1 MGIARDDRQRLLRG
15 LPSVDE
21 LLRDDELRRSA
32 ALCGA
37 STAIMTE
44 AARKALEE
52 IRAKI
57 LSGALH
63 EVTIDDIM
71 GSVAGK
77 MKEALASGIRR
88 VINASGTILHTN
100 IGRAV
105 LSKEAIEALTLA
117 AQGCINLEMD
127 IENGQ
132 RGERDG
138 LVEGLL
144 KRLTGAQA
152 ASIVNNN
159 AAAVLITLNTLA
171 EGKEVIVS
179 RGELIEIG
187 GSFRLPDIIKKSGC
201 VMKEVGTTNRTHPG
215 DYASAITDNTALI
228 FKAHTSNYRIVGFTA
243 EVGLKELVEIGSS
256 RNVPIVEDLGSGS
269 LSDLSRYGLPKE
281 PMAGESIASGAG
293 IVTFSGDKLLGGP
306 QAGVIAGRKDLVDR
320 IRKNP
325 LKRALRA
332 DKLTLSALDATLR
345 LYLNE
350 DTLPRTLPVLRHM
363 ARPLNEI
370 EESARAAAT
379 LLKEALGDG
388 FTIGVEDGE
397 SVVGGGSL
405 PGHNLKTRV
414 VAITHGT
421 AGPDRI
427 SGFFLN
433 NDPSILGRVN
443 KDRFILDMRTV
454 ERPGDVVPGRP
465 FVP

>member
-1 MGIARDDRQRLLRG
+1 MERAIDDSHRLLRG

-21 LLRDDELRRSA
+21 LLRDDEIRRSA

-37 STAIMTE
+37 STVIATE
-44 AARKALEE
+44 AVRGALED
-52 IRAKI
+52 IRGRI

-71 GSVAGK
+71 GSVAAR
-77 MKEALASGIRR
+77 MKEALASRIRR
-88 VINASGTILHTN
+88 VINASGTVLHTN
-100 IGRAV
+100 IGRAI
-105 LSKEAIEALTLA
+105 LSNEAVEALTLA
-117 AQGCINLEMD
+117 AEGCINLEMD
-127 IENGQ
+127 IENGE
-132 RGERDG
+132 RGERDC
-138 LVEGLL
+138 LVEGLI
-144 KRLTGAQA
+144 KRLTGAEN

-171 EGKEVIVS
+171 EGGEVIVS

-201 VMKEVGTTNRTHPG
+201 VLKEVGTTNRTHPR
-215 DYASAITDNTALI
+215 DYATAITENTALI

-243 EVGLKELVEIGSS
+243 EVGLKELVEIGSARS
-256 RNVPIVEDLGSGS
+256 IPVVEDLGSGS
-269 LSDLSRYGLPKE
+269 LVDLTRWGLPRE
-281 PMAGESIASGAG
+281 PVAGESIASGAG
-293 IVTFSGDKLLGGP
+293 IVLFSGDKLLGGP

-332 DKLTLSALDATLR
+332 DKLTLSALEATLR

-363 ARPLNEI
+363 ARPLSEI
-370 EESARAAAT
+370 DEAAQTAAA
-379 LLKEALGDG
+379 LLGDSLGDG
-388 FTIGVEDGE
+388 FTIEVEDGE

-414 VAITHGT
+414 VSITHGT
-421 AGPDRI
+421 TGPERI
-427 SGFFLN
+427 FRYFLN
-433 NDPSILGRVN
+433 SDPSILGRVS
-443 KDRFILDMRTV
+443 KGRFILDMRTV
-454 ERPGDVVPGRP
+454 ERPGDVVPAGV

>member
-1 MGIARDDRQRLLRG
+1 MGRAIDDRQRLLRG

-32 ALCGA
+32 AVCGA

-44 AARKALEE
+44 SVRGALEE
-52 IRAKI
+52 IRARM

-63 EVTIDDIM
+63 EVTIDDIR
-71 GSVAGK
+71 GAVAAR
-77 MKEALASGIRR
+77 MKGALASKVRR
-88 VINASGTILHTN
+88 VINASGTVLHTN
-100 IGRAV
+100 IGRAI
-105 LSKEAIEALTLA
+105 LSEEAIEALRLA
-117 AQGCINLEMD
+117 ARGCINLEMD
-127 IENGQ
+127 IESGE
-132 RGERDG
+132 RGERDC
-138 LVEGLL
+138 LVEGLI

-152 ASIVNNN
+152 ASVVNNN

-171 EGKEVIVS
+171 EGREVIVS

-201 VMKEVGTTNRTHPG
+201 VLKEVGTTNRTHPR
-215 DYASAITDNTALI
+215 DYATAITENTALI

-243 EVGLKELVEIGSS
+243 EVGLKELVEIGSA
-256 RNVPIVEDLGSGS
+256 RNIPVVEDLGSGS
-269 LSDLSRYGLPKE
+269 LVDITRYGLPGE
-281 PMAGESIASGAG
+281 PIVAESIASGAG

-306 QAGVIAGRKDLVDR
+306 QAGVIAGRSGLVER
-320 IRKNP
+320 IRENP

-345 LYLNE
+345 LHLNE

-363 ARPLNEI
+363 ARPVNEI
-370 EESARAAAT
+370 EAAAQAAAV

-388 FTIGVEDGE
+388 FAIEVEDGE

-414 VAITHGT
+414 VSITHRT
-421 AGPDRI
+421 TGPDGIFRY
-427 SGFFLN
+427 FLN
-433 NDPSILGRVN
+433 SDPSILGRVS
-443 KDRFILDMRTV
+443 KGRFILDMRTV
-454 ERPGDVVPGRP
+454 ERPGDVVPAGP

>member
-1 MGIARDDRQRLLRG
+1 MERAIDDRQRLLRG

-21 LLRDDELRRSA
+21 LLRDDEVRRSA
-32 ALCGA
+32 SVCGA
-37 STAIMTE
+37 SVAVATE
-44 AARKALEE
+44 AVRGALEE
-52 IRAKI
+52 IRGRV

-63 EVTIDDIM
+63 NVTIDDIR
-71 GSVAGK
+71 GSVAAK
-77 MKEALASGIRR
+77 MKGALASKVRR

-100 IGRAV
+100 IGRAI
-105 LSKEAIEALTLA
+105 LSKEAVEALTMA

-127 IENGQ
+127 IESGE
-132 RGERDG
+132 RGERDC
-138 LVEGLL
+138 LVEGLI
-144 KRLTGAQA
+144 KRLTGAEA
-152 ASIVNNN
+152 AAIVNNN

-171 EGKEVIVS
+171 EGREVIVS

-201 VMKEVGTTNRTHPG
+201 ILKEVGTTNRTHPR
-215 DYASAITDNTALI
+215 DYASAITENTALI

-256 RNVPIVEDLGSGS
+256 RNVPVVEDLGSGS
-269 LSDLSRYGLPKE
+269 LADLTKYGLPGE
-281 PMAGESIASGAG
+281 PVVGESIASGAG

-306 QAGVIAGRKDLVDR
+306 QAGVIAGKSGLVER

-345 LYLNE
+345 LYLNGE
-350 DTLPRTLPVLRHM
+350 TLSRTLPVLRHM

-370 EESARAAAT
+370 ETAAQAAAD

-388 FTIGVEDGE
+388 FTIEVEDGE

-414 VAITHGT
+414 VSITHGT
-421 AGPDRI
+421 AGPERI
-427 SGFFLN
+427 FRHFLN
-433 NDPSILGRVN
+433 SDPSILGRVN
-443 KDRFILDMRTV
+443 RGRFILDMRTV
-454 ERPGDVVPGRP
+454 EWPGDVVPSGTFTP
-465 FVP
+465 